1 MATRLLAVSTSLTSF
16 VRLMIYPGVVFA
28 VSLLLLLPEN
38 LFFVHLPLHAVLETA
53 GALIALFVT
62 SLILIFHRDQ
72 RIAEMPL
79 AVPLGL
85 ITMGLLD
92 VFHAAVEPGE
102 AFVWLH
108 SLATFVGGLMF
119 ATVSQRFGRRPASEN
134 LVPLGVSALV
144 VVSVTALSIS
154 REQWI
159 PAMLVEG
166 EFTLLASLLNLSGGL
181 LFLFAAY
188 HLNKL
193 YERQGEKNHR
203 LFALHCALFGTAG
216 LIFEL
221 STIWDAAWW
230 WWHAM
235 RLLAYSIALL
245 IMIQRILSTL
255 LEHEKQQRMLDGIS
269 NNTSSVMYVK
279 DTDGRYL
286 HVNKRYQ
293 ELFGIT
299 QQEIYGKRDMDV
311 FPQDIAKVLVDNDR
325 EVLKSGQLLQFE
337 EQLPHEGE
345 THTYLSLKFPLREK
359 YHQVYAVA
367 GISTDITH
375 HKQAEQRL
383 LEMAHY
389 DELTG
394 LPNRNYFMQHLV
406 QQVEIARRHKQM
418 LAVLF
423 LDLDRFKNINDSLG
437 HPYGDNLLKQVA
449 LRLNGLMRREDVVAR
464 LGGDEFVCLLP
475 NLEHRDQVAQVAR
488 KIIDAL
494 SRSFNVEG
502 YELNACC
509 SIGISLFPD
518 DGSDGDTLI
527 KHADSAMYR
536 AKDQGR
542 NRYEY
547 YTHELTRQVSEKFQ
561 LESEL
566 RRAIARNEFYLLWQP
581 QFSLSSGELIGA
593 ECLIR
598 WDNPE
603 RGLVP
608 PTQFIPL
615 AEESD
620 LIVSIGDWVLCT
632 AIAVI
637 SKWQVYVPHLKASIN
652 LSPRQLSA
660 AGLSQRIRSL
670 IEQYGVNPW
679 HIQLELTE
687 SGLMQDREVNTWIR
701 QEAAGMGLLLS
712 IDDFGTGYSSLSR
725 LKTLPI
731 NQLKIDRSFVTDIPA
746 DENDIAITRSII
758 GLAQGLEL
766 EVVAE
771 GVETAYQEQFLR
783 EAGCDIA
790 QGYYYSKPIS
800 ADEFEARY
808 LAKGSA
814 RKKQ

>member
-1 MATRLLAVSTSLTSF
+1 MRLLAVPNRIDSF
-16 VRLMIYPGVVFA
+16 VKLLIYPVLVF
-28 VSLLLLLPEN
+28 SISLLLPEN
-38 LFFVHLPLHAVLETA
+38 RFYIHLSLHAVLETA

-85 ITMGLLD
+85 TTMGLLD
-92 VFHAAVEPGE
+92 VSHAAVEPGE

-108 SLATFVGGLMF
+108 SLATFIGGLMF
-119 ATVSQRFGRRPASEN
+119 ATVSLRFGRRPASEN
-134 LVPLGVSALV
+134 LIPLGVCALA
-144 VVSVTALSIS
+144 VVSVTTLSVWQT
-154 REQWI
+154 QWI
-159 PAMLVEG
+159 PTMLVEG
-166 EFTLLASLLNLSGGL
+166 EFTLQARMLNITGGL
-181 LFLFAAY
+181 FFLYAAY

-193 YERQGEKNHR
+193 YEDQGEKNHR

-230 WWHAM
+230 WWHVM
-235 RLLAYSIALL
+235 RLMAYSIALIIL
-245 IMIQRILSTL
+245 VQRILTTL
-255 LEHEKQQRMLDGIS
+255 QEHEKQQRMLDGIS
-269 NNTSSVMYVK
+269 SNTSSVMYVK

-299 QQEIYGKRDMDV
+299 QQEIYGKRDTEV
-311 FPQDIAKVLVDNDR
+311 FPQNTAKVLVDNDR

-337 EQLPHEGE
+337 EQLPHEDG
-345 THTYLSLKFPLREK
+345 THTYLSLKFPLTEK
-359 YHQVYAVA
+359 YDRIYAVA
-367 GISTDITH
+367 GISTDITD
-375 HKQAEQRL
+375 HKRAERRL

-449 LRLNGLMRREDVVAR
+449 LRLRGLMRREDVVAR

-475 NLEHRDQVAQVAR
+475 SLEHRDQVAQVAR

-527 KHADSAMYR
+527 KYADSAMYR

-547 YTHELTRQVSEKFQ
+547 YTHELTRQVSEKLQ
-561 LESEL
+561 MESEL
-566 RRAIARNEFYLLWQP
+566 RRAIVRNELYLLWQP
-581 QFSLSSGELIGA
+581 QFNLSSGELVGA

-598 WDNPE
+598 WQNPE
-603 RGLVP
+603 RGLVSP
-608 PTQFIPL
+608 IQFIPL

-632 AIAVI
+632 AIRMI
-637 SKWQVYVPHLKASIN
+637 SKWQVYAPHLKASIN

-670 IEQYGVNPW
+670 MEQYDVKPG
-679 HIQLELTE
+679 QLQFELTE

-701 QEAAGMGLLLS
+701 QEVAAMGLLLS

-731 NQLKIDRSFVTDIPA
+731 NQLKIDRSFVTDIPG

-758 GLAQGLEL
+758 GLAEGLEL

-790 QGYYYSKPIS
+790 QGYYYSKPIT
-800 ADEFEARY
+800 AEEFEAHY
-808 LAKGSA
+808 LAKDGM

>member
-1 MATRLLAVSTSLTSF
+1 MATRSFAASNRIASFARLL
-16 VRLMIYPGVVFA
+16 IYPVLVFS
-28 VSLLLLLPEN
+28 VSLLLPEN
-38 LFFVHLPLHAVLETA
+38 FFFIHLPLHSVLETA

-62 SLILIFHRDQ
+62 SLILLFHRDQ
-72 RIAEMPL
+72 RISEMPL

-85 ITMGLLD
+85 TTMGLLD
-92 VFHAAVEPGE
+92 MFHAAVEPGE

-108 SLATFVGGLMF
+108 SLATFAGGLMF
-119 ATVSQRFGRRPASEN
+119 ATVSLRFGRRSASEN

-144 VVSVTALSIS
+144 VMSVTALSIWQG
-154 REQWI
+154 QWT

-166 EFTLLASLLNLSGGL
+166 EFTLLARLLNLVGGV

-193 YERQGEKNHR
+193 YEFQGEKNHR

-230 WWHAM
+230 WWHIM
-235 RLLAYSIALL
+235 RLMAYSIALV
-245 IMIQRILSTL
+245 IMFQRIMSTL

-269 NNTSSVMYVK
+269 SNTSSVMYVK

-299 QQEIYGKRDMDV
+299 HQTIQGLQDRDV
-311 FPQDIAKVLVDNDR
+311 FPQDIARVFVNNDR
-325 EVLKSGQLLQFE
+325 EVLESGQLLQFE
-337 EQLPHEGE
+337 EQMPHEGE
-345 THTYLSLKFPLREK
+345 THTYLSLKFPLRDK
-359 YHQVYAVA
+359 YDRIYAVA
-367 GISTDITH
+367 GISTDITG
-375 HKQAEQRL
+375 HKRAEQRL
-383 LEMAHY
+383 MELANY

-406 QQVEIARRHKQM
+406 QQIEIARRHKNF

-423 LDLDRFKNINDSLG
+423 LDLDRFKNVNDTLG
-437 HPYGDNLLKQVA
+437 HPYGDRLLKQVA
-449 LRLNGLMRREDVVAR
+449 VRLQGLMRREDVVAR

-475 NLEHRDQVAQVAR
+475 SLEHRNQVAQVAK

-494 SRSFNVEG
+494 SRPFNVESH
-502 YELNACC
+502 ELNACC

-518 DGSDGDTLI
+518 DGGDGDTLI

-547 YTHELTRQVSEKFQ
+547 YTQELTRQVSQKFR
-561 LESEL
+561 LEQDL
-566 RRAIARNEFYLLWQP
+566 RRAIERHELSLLWQP
-581 QFSLSSGELIGA
+581 QFNLSSGELIGA

-598 WDNPE
+598 WQHPE
-603 RGLVP
+603 YGLVS
-608 PTQFIPL
+608 PTEFIPL

-620 LIVSIGDWVLCT
+620 LILSIGDWVLDS
-632 AIAVI
+632 AIATI
-637 SKWQVYVPHLKASIN
+637 AKWQVHAPKLKASIN

-660 AGLSQRIRSL
+660 SGLSQRIRAL
-670 IEQYGVNPW
+670 MAQYGVSAGQ
-679 HIQLELTE
+679 IQLELTE
-687 SGLMQDREVNTWIR
+687 SGLMQNQTVNAWLL
-701 QEAAGMGLLLS
+701 QEAASLGLLLS

-725 LKTLPI
+725 LKMLPI
-731 NQLKIDRSFVTDIPA
+731 NQLKIDRSFVMDIPA
-746 DENDIAITRSII
+746 DENDVAITRSII
-758 GLAQGLEL
+758 GLARGLEL

-790 QGYYYSKPIS
+790 QGYYYSKPVS
-800 ADEFEARY
+800 ANEFETRY
-808 LAKGSA
+808 LINENDRKG
-814 RKKQ
+814 R

>member
-1 MATRLLAVSTSLTSF
+1 MATRLLAASSRIDSF
-16 VRLMIYPGVVFA
+16 SRLLIYPGLVFGI
-28 VSLLLLLPEN
+28 SLLLPAN
-38 LFFVHLPLHAVLETA
+38 HFYIHLPMHAVLETA

-72 RIAEMPL
+72 RISEMPL

-85 ITMGLLD
+85 TTMGMLD

-119 ATVSQRFGRRPASEN
+119 ATVSLRFGRRPASQN
-134 LVPLGVSALV
+134 LMPLGISVLI
-144 VVSVTALSIS
+144 VVSVTAMSIW
-154 REQWI
+154 QAHWI

-166 EFTLLASLLNLSGGL
+166 EFTPLARLLNLAGGMF
-181 LFLFAAY
+181 FLFAAY
-188 HLNKL
+188 HLNKM
-193 YERQGEKNHR
+193 YELQGEKNHR

-221 STIWDAAWW
+221 STIWDPAWW
-230 WWHAM
+230 WWHVM
-235 RLLAYSIALL
+235 RLMAYSIALV
-245 IMIQRILSTL
+245 IMVRRILSTL
-255 LEHEKQQRMLDGIS
+255 LEHEKQQSMLDGIS

-279 DTDGRYL
+279 DTNGRYL

-293 ELFGIT
+293 DLFGVT
-299 QQEIYGKRDMDV
+299 QQAIQGMRDSDV
-311 FPQDIAKVLVDNDR
+311 FPQQVAKVFVDNDR
-325 EVLKSGQLLQFE
+325 NVLESGQLLQFE
-337 EQLPHEGE
+337 EQIPHEDE
-345 THTYLSLKFPLREK
+345 IYTYLSLKFPLKDKHDR
-359 YHQVYAVA
+359 VYAVA
-367 GISTDITH
+367 GISTDITD
-375 HKQAEQRL
+375 HKRAEQRL
-383 LEMAHY
+383 MEMAHY

-394 LPNRNYFMQHLV
+394 LPNRNYFMEHLA
-406 QQVEIARRHKQM
+406 QQIEIARRHKQM
-418 LAVLF
+418 LGVLF
-423 LDLDRFKNINDSLG
+423 LDLDRFKNVNDSLG

-449 LRLNGLMRREDVVAR
+449 VRLRELMRREDVVAR
-464 LGGDEFVCLLP
+464 LGGDEFICLLP
-475 NLEHRDQVAQVAR
+475 SLEHRDQIAQVAN
-488 KIIDAL
+488 KIIHAL
-494 SRSFNVEG
+494 SKPFDVES
-502 YELNACC
+502 YELSACC

-518 DGSDGDTLI
+518 DGDDGDALI

-547 YTHELTRQVSEKFQ
+547 YTHDLTRQVSEKFR

-566 RRAIARNEFYLLWQP
+566 RRAIMRNELYLLWQP
-581 QFSLSSGELIGA
+581 QFNLSSGELIGA

-598 WDNPE
+598 WQHPE
-603 RGLVP
+603 HGLVSP
-608 PTQFIPL
+608 AQFIPL

-620 LIVSIGDWVLCT
+620 LIISIGDWVLCS
-632 AIAVI
+632 AIVVI
-637 SKWQVYVPHLKASIN
+637 ARWQVHTPNLKASIN

-660 AGLSQRIRSL
+660 AGLSQRIRGL
-670 IEQYGVNPW
+670 MEQYGVNPGQ
-679 HIQLELTE
+679 IQLELTE
-687 SGLMQDREVNTWIR
+687 SGLTQDKEVNTWIQ
-701 QEAAGMGLLLS
+701 QEVAGLGLLLS

-731 NQLKIDRSFVTDIPA
+731 NQLKIDRSFVMDIPA

-800 ADEFEARY
+800 AEEFEARY
-808 LAKGSA
+808 LVKQVGS
-814 RKKQ
+814 KETLK

>member
-1 MATRLLAVSTSLTSF
+1 MATRLLAASNRLTSF
-16 VRLMIYPGVVFA
+16 ARLLIYPVLVFT
-28 VSLLLLLPEN
+28 VSLLLPEN
-38 LFFVHLPLHAVLETA
+38 FFFKHLPLHAVLETS

-72 RIAEMPL
+72 RISEMPL

-85 ITMGLLD
+85 TTMGMLD

-119 ATVSQRFGRRPASEN
+119 ATVSLRFGRRPASEN
-134 LVPLGVSALV
+134 LLPLAVSALV

-154 REQWI
+154 RGEWI
-159 PAMLVEG
+159 PAMLVDG
-166 EFTLLASLLNLSGGL
+166 EFTLLARLLNLSGGL
-181 LFLFAAY
+181 FFLFAAY
-188 HLNKL
+188 FLNKL
-193 YERQGEKNHR
+193 YEHQGEKNHR

-230 WWHAM
+230 WWHVM
-235 RLLAYSIALL
+235 RLMAYSIALL

-255 LEHEKQQRMLDGIS
+255 MEHEKQQRMLDGIS

-293 ELFGIT
+293 ELFGVT
-299 QQEIYGKRDMDV
+299 QQAIHGIHDKDV
-311 FPQDIAKVLVDNDR
+311 FPLYIAKVFMDNDR
-325 EVLKSGQLLQFE
+325 EVLESGELLQFE
-337 EQLPHEGE
+337 EQMPHEDKI
-345 THTYLSLKFPLREK
+345 HTYLSLKFPLRDK
-359 YHQVYAVA
+359 YDRIYAVA
-367 GISTDITH
+367 GISTDITE
-375 HKQAEQRL
+375 HKRAEQRL
-383 LEMAHY
+383 MEMAHY

-406 QQVEIARRHKQM
+406 QQIEIARRHKQM

-423 LDLDRFKNINDSLG
+423 LDLDRFKNVNDSLG

-449 LRLNGLMRREDVVAR
+449 MRLRELMRREDVVAR

-475 NLEHRDQVAQVAR
+475 SLEHRDQVAQVAR
-488 KIIDAL
+488 KIIEAL

-502 YELNACC
+502 YELSACC

-518 DGSDGDTLI
+518 DGNDGDTLI

-566 RRAIARNEFYLLWQP
+566 RRAIMRNELYLLWQP
-581 QFSLSSGELIGA
+581 QFCLSSGALVGA

-598 WDNPE
+598 WQHPE
-603 RGLVP
+603 RGVVSP
-608 PTQFIPL
+608 AQFIPL

-620 LIVSIGDWVLCT
+620 LIISIGDWVLCS
-632 AIAVI
+632 AIAMI
-637 SKWQVYVPHLKASIN
+637 AKWQVYAPELRGSIN

-660 AGLSQRIRSL
+660 AGLSQRIQAL
-670 IEQYGVNPW
+670 MEQYGVNPDQV
-679 HIQLELTE
+679 QLELTE
-687 SGLMQDREVNTWIR
+687 SGLMQDREANAWIQ
-701 QEAAGMGLLLS
+701 QEATDLGLLLS

-731 NQLKIDRSFVTDIPA
+731 NQLKIDRSFIMDIPA

-800 ADEFEARY
+800 AGEFEARY
-808 LAKGSA
+808 LVTEEN
-814 RKKQ
+814 RKKR